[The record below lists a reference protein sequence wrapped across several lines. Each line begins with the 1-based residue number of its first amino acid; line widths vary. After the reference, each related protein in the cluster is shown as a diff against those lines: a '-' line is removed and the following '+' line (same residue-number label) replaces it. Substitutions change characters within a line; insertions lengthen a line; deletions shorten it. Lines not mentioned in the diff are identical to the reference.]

1 MMNFEE
7 LDGITRDR
15 MLAEFEIE
23 EASGNPYR
31 GERLSTAGRA
41 AFSNLMR
48 EALRNG
54 NEQSLL
60 IALNN
65 AAYWNLT
72 EQYVRN
78 GIART
83 RNINM
88 QQAAEQ
94 LSLSEFNTWYVRGLA
109 KRLLD
114 EGELQCQAYRGAQP
128 KWEPATCAA
137 HEGQIFPVVDV
148 YNGHRSAYWPKPG
161 NRDAFSIPFN
171 PSCHHTIRRVR
182 N

>member
-1 MMNFEE
+1 MDMMNFEE

-15 MLAEFEIE
+15 MLAEFESE

-65 AAYWNLT
+65 AAYWNQT

-94 LSLSEFNTWYVRGLA
+94 LSLSEFNTWYVR
-109 KRLLD
+109 
-114 EGELQCQAYRGAQP
+114 
-128 KWEPATCAA
+128 
-137 HEGQIFPVVDV
+137 
-148 YNGHRSAYWPKPG
+148 
-161 NRDAFSIPFN
+161 
-171 PSCHHTIRRVR
+171 
-182 N
+182 

>member
-7 LDGITRDR
+7 LDGRTREY
-15 MLAEFEIE
+15 LIAEFEVE
-23 EASGNPYR
+23 EASGDPYR
-31 GERLSTAGRA
+31 GERLSPAGRA
-41 AFSNLMR
+41 AFPELMR

-54 NEQSLL
+54 NEGSLL
-60 IALNN
+60 AALYD
-65 AAYWNLT
+65 ARYWNQT
-72 EQYVRN
+72 EPYVRN

-114 EGELQCQAYRGAQP
+114 EGELECQAYRGAQP
-128 KWEPATCAA
+128 KWEPADCAA
-137 HEGQIFPVVDV
+137 HEGQIFRVVDV

-171 PSCHHTIRRVR
+171 PGCHHTIRRVR